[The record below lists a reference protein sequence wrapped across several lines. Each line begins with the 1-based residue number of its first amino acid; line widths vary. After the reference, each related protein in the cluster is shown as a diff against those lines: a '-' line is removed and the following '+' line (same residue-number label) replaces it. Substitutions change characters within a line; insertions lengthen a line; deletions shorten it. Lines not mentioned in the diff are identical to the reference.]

1 VNKNWGDIF
10 PLLDDPIQGPAVTDT
25 VDTFGIALP
34 PEWARF
40 PLEDGDFQDF
50 VRLQRQRL
58 ANEAELSRTG
68 QRQFELIMRQLRNDC
83 GRANVKMVAVM
94 LVTIDASPV
103 TTDDAAQHSHVASPP
118 AGLLSATCTISAMSR
133 ASLGSD
139 LPLTENTI
147 AAAMSRQPATS
158 DDGVEIVD
166 LDPPAIVDLPVG
178 KAVKLVRLHTF
189 PPDPRTR
196 QRLAVFAQHM
206 LVPYDNG
213 ERAAVLSFS
222 SPTPANAKPLSA
234 LFDAMSE
241 TFRLFAGDMPTDPTV
256 SI

>member
-1 VNKNWGDIF
+1 MNAVI
-10 PLLDDPIQGPAVTDT
+10 DP

-40 PLEDGDFQDF
+40 PLEDGDFEAF

-58 ANEAELSRTG
+58 ANEAELSRTA

-83 GRANVKMVAVM
+83 GRASVKLVAVM
-94 LVTIDASPV
+94 LATIDEPDGVVHSDALDSPN
-103 TTDDAAQHSHVASPP
+103 

-133 ASLGSD
+133 ASLGSE

-147 AAAMSRQPATS
+147 AAAMSRQPTRS
-158 DDGVEIVD
+158 DDGVDIVD
-166 LDPPAIVDLPVG
+166 LEPPVIVTLAAG
-178 KAVKLVRLHTF
+178 RAVKLVRLHTF
-189 PPDPRTR
+189 PPDSHTR
-196 QRLAVFAQHM
+196 QRLAVFAQHL

-222 SPTPANAKPLSA
+222 SPTPAYAKPLSA

-241 TFRLFAGDMPTDPTV
+241 TFRLFAGDMPTDP
-256 SI
+256 IARR

>member
-1 VNKNWGDIF
+1 MN
-10 PLLDDPIQGPAVTDT
+10 LPAAKDVMDL

-34 PEWARF
+34 PEWTRF
-40 PLEDGDFQDF
+40 PLENGDFEAF
-50 VRLQRQRL
+50 VQLQRHRL
-58 ANEAELSRTG
+58 ANEAQLSRTA
-68 QRQFELIMRQLRNDC
+68 QRQFELLMRQLRNDC

-94 LVTIDASPV
+94 LATIDDP
-103 TTDDAAQHSHVASPP
+103 DPDPDPDPEPDPEPDQPN

-147 AAAMSRQPATS
+147 AAAMSRGPVAG

-166 LDPPAIVDLPVG
+166 LDPPAIVTLPVG
-178 KAVKLVRLHTF
+178 RAVKLVRLHTF
-189 PPDPRTR
+189 PPDAKTR
-196 QRLAVFAQHM
+196 QRLAVFAQHV

-222 SPTPANAKPLSA
+222 SPTPAYAKPLSA
-234 LFDAMSE
+234 LFDAMSK
-241 TFRLFAGDMPTDPTV
+241 TFRLFAGDMPTDPLAPTAAGHGL
-256 SI
+256 

>member
-1 VNKNWGDIF
+1 MNAVI
-10 PLLDDPIQGPAVTDT
+10 DPVL
-25 VDTFGIALP
+25 TFSIALP

-40 PLEDGDFQDF
+40 PLEGGDFESF
-50 VRLQRQRL
+50 VQLQRRRL
-58 ANEAELSRTG
+58 AEESQLTRTA

-94 LVTIDASPV
+94 LATIDEPG
-103 TTDDAAQHSHVASPP
+103 AARRAHSNRAFDSST
-118 AGLLSATCTISAMSR
+118 AGLLSATCTISSMSR
-133 ASLGSD
+133 ASLGCD

-166 LDPPAIVDLPVG
+166 LDPPAIITLPVG

-189 PPDPRTR
+189 LPDAQTR

-222 SPTPANAKPLSA
+222 SPTPAYAKPLST

-241 TFRLFAGDMPTDPTV
+241 TFRLFPVEQANKQPMTST
-256 SI
+256 